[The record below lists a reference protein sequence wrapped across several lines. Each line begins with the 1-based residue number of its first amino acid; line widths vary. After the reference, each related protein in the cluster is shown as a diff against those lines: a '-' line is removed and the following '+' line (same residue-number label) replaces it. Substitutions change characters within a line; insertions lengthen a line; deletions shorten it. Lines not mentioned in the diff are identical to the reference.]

1 MTLPEEALAR
11 EVAAL
16 QEAGLLREPVSVP
29 ESDDWISNDL
39 FGLSSDPAVLAA
51 AREALERRGAGA
63 RAARALGGEC
73 HEHALAEEAA
83 ASWLGAEAALLFPTG
98 WQATGGVLGALA
110 GPGDALICDAL
121 LHASLIDGARLTRAR
136 REVVAHCDLAATE
149 AALLRT
155 AGARRRIV
163 VTEGVFSMDGT
174 SPDLAGLAELA
185 ARHDAWLVVDEAHSA
200 GLLGPRGAGAW
211 AASGAPSDRLAARIV
226 TGGKALGSM
235 GAFAVGSRAL
245 RAVLFSRA
253 RSFLFTTGVA
263 PSVAAALAAAIA
275 RVQEL
280 DPERER
286 IRGLA
291 RRLAK
296 ALGLPAP
303 DAAIVPI
310 PIGSSADAMRLAE
323 RLRAASVRVHAVR
336 PPTVPQGTA
345 RLRVVLHAGHDEAG
359 VDALTRTVLESGWAP
374 PAAVV
379 PGHTCRPLWV
389 VGTDTDAGK
398 TIAAAAVVHALGELG
413 PVAYWKPVQ
422 TGDDSDTATLRGLV
436 PGLDAD
442 EPHTWFPLPASP
454 HEAAAAAGSELDPA
468 ALDAALDAQLAARPG
483 GRLVVEPAG
492 GLHVPLTTEVLTSDW
507 LARRREPLVLVA
519 RSGLGTLN
527 HTLLTVEALAA
538 RGLRPE
544 ALILVGPPHPSNAA
558 TLRGRVA
565 CPLFELP
572 HLAPLSSET
581 VRSWALASGLAQAL
595 A

>member
-1 MTLPEEALAR
+1 VTLPEQALAR

-16 QEAGLLREPVSVP
+16 QDAGLLRVPVSVP
-29 ESDDWISNDL
+29 RSDDWISNDL
-39 FGLSSDPAVLAA
+39 FGLSSDPVVVEA
-51 AREALERRGAGA
+51 AREALGRRGTSA

-73 HEHALAEEAA
+73 PEHALAEEAA

-98 WQATGGVLGALA
+98 WQATAGVLGALA

-136 REVVAHCDLAATE
+136 REVVPHCDLAATE

-174 SPDLAGLAELA
+174 SPDLAAIAELA
-185 ARHDAWLVVDEAHSA
+185 ERHDAWIVLDEAHSA

-211 AASGAPSDRLAARIV
+211 AASGAAPDRLAARIV
-226 TGGKALGSM
+226 TGGKALGCM

-280 DPERER
+280 DPQRAR
-286 IRGLA
+286 ILSLA
-291 RRLAK
+291 RRLAET
-296 ALGLPAP
+296 LDLPAP

-310 PIGSSADAMRLAE
+310 PVGASADAMRLAE
-323 RLRAASVRVHAVR
+323 RLRSARVRVHAVR

-359 VDALTRTVLESGWAP
+359 VDALARTVLESGWAA
-374 PAAVV
+374 PAPVV
-379 PGHTCRPLWV
+379 PGSACRPLWV

-422 TGDDSDTATLRGLV
+422 TGDDSDTATLRRLV

-454 HEAAAAAGSELDPA
+454 HEAAAAAGSAIEPA
-468 ALDAALDAQLAARPG
+468 ALDAALDAQLVARPT

-492 GLHVPLTTEVLTSDW
+492 GLHVPLTNEVLTSDW
-507 LARRREPLVLVA
+507 LAQRREPLVLVA

-538 RGLRPE
+538 RGLKPE